1 MTSIRPFTCGTAA
14 ILCAAMLAAA
24 ACAPKRLPPPPTVTT
39 PKFPE
44 FVFPTVPAGVAGPAI
59 SAQHRTGWDYLQAGD
74 PHGADRTFNA
84 ILKAVPGFYPA
95 ETGLGYS
102 ALARRDAQA
111 ALAHFDKALGNDAG
125 YAPALAGKGEALLQ
139 LGRTDAALAAFEA
152 ALAADPNLT
161 ALRSRVDVLRFR
173 DVQQDIALARKAAD
187 AGQLE
192 DARQAYERALAA
204 SPESAFLYRELA
216 AVERRAGNMGA
227 ALDHATR
234 AAALDP
240 ADARALTLIGEIH
253 EANHDWQ
260 RAADAYAAASALEP
274 GDALAGRADAMR
286 ERAAFDSMP
295 EEYKSIE
302 LSPTITRAQLAALL
316 GVRLEKLLR
325 SARSAN
331 ALVITDTRDN
341 WAAPWIQSTT
351 RAGVMDVYPNHTFQ
365 PSAAVLR
372 GDLAHAVSRVLTLI
386 AADNPRLAAAWN
398 GARPTFTDISPSHL
412 SYAAAARAVASG
424 VMSTLEGNTFQLSRP
439 VSGSEAL
446 AAVGRLED
454 LARTR

>member
-1 MTSIRPFTCGTAA
+1 MRPGALAGRLVAVF
-14 ILCAAMLAAA
+14 CAAVLAAA

-44 FVFPTVPAGVAGPAI
+44 FVFPVVPAGAAGPAI

-74 PHGADRTFNA
+74 PHAADRTFNA
-84 ILKAVPGFYPA
+84 ILKAVPGFFPA

-111 ALAHFDKALGNDAG
+111 AVTHFDRALLKDAA
-125 YAPALAGKGEALLQ
+125 YAPALAGKGDALLL
-139 LGRTDAALAAFEA
+139 LGRTDAALSSFEA
-152 ALAADPNLT
+152 ALAADPTLT

-187 AGQLE
+187 SGQLDE
-192 DARQAYERALAA
+192 ARKAYERAIAA

-216 AVERRAGNMGA
+216 AVERRAGSMGA

-240 ADARALTLIGEIH
+240 GDARALTLIGEIH

-274 GDALAGRADAMR
+274 GDALAARADAMR
-286 ERAAFDSMP
+286 EHAAFESMP

-302 LSPTITRAQLAALL
+302 LSPAITRAQLAALL
-316 GVRLEKLLR
+316 GVRLEALLR

-331 ALVITDTRDN
+331 ALVITDTRGN
-341 WAAPWIQSTT
+341 WAAPWIQATT
-351 RAGVMDVYPNHTFQ
+351 RAGVLDVYPNHTFQ
-365 PSAAVLR
+365 PSATVLR
-372 GDLAHAVSRVLTLI
+372 GDLAHAVSRVLALI
-386 AADNPRLAAAWN
+386 AAQNPRLAASWRD
-398 GARPTFTDISPSHL
+398 ARPKFSDVSPSHL
-412 SYAAAARAVASG
+412 SYPAVTRAVSSG

-446 AAVGRLED
+446 AAVARLDD